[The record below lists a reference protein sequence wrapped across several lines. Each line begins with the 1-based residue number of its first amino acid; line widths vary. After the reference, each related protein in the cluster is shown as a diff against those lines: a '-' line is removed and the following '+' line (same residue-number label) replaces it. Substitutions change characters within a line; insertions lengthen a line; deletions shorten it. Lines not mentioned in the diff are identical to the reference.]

1 MRRVVDAVTRGVYGL
16 LGSFYLLLGIV
27 VMLLGTGILPSWVHV
42 RIFRVDAGGAFTARE
57 YGAAL
62 IGTLLLTWFAKNVT
76 AADARGA
83 SPALNPGA
91 GHP

>member
-1 MRRVVDAVTRGVYGL
+1 MRVSRRTDWRSAALRNETLRRVVDTVTRGVYGL

-62 IGTLLLTWFAKNVT
+62 IGTLLLT
-76 AADARGA
+76 
-83 SPALNPGA
+83 
-91 GHP
+91 